1 MVVPPTNRTEENA
14 HDPHIG
20 NQRGLRADELR
31 GCSVM
36 GLRGEAAIVGYT
48 ELPATKR
55 PTGPLESTLEQWARL
70 AAATLADAGLSG
82 TEVDGICTGHI
93 QEAQIFAP
101 STVAEYLGLKV
112 NFAEMVDLGGA
123 SAAAMVWRAAA
134 AIELGLCQAV
144 LCVLPGTPLTPVS
157 AKKPPEVC
165 DSLHFGGSS
174 NRYGSPQAE
183 FEIPYGTLGQNGPYG
198 RVATLYGATYG
209 YDEWAMAKIVA
220 DQRVNANHHPGAIFH
235 DVPITV
241 ADVIDSPMIA
251 TPLHKLEIVMPV
263 MGGAAVLVT
272 NAELARRSRN
282 RPVWVKGFGERVPY
296 KMPMYA
302 ENLLQTPMIK
312 AAQSAFSMAGLTP
325 SDMDMVS
332 IYDCYTI
339 TALLSLED
347 AGFCEKGAGLKF
359 VTAHDLTFRG
369 DFPMNT
375 AGGQLGYGQA
385 GFAGGMHHIC
395 DATRQIM
402 GRAQATQVRECNRA
416 FVSGNGG
423 VLAEQTTLVLEGD

>member
-1 MVVPPTNRTEENA
+1 M
-14 HDPHIG
+14 
-20 NQRGLRADELR
+20 
-31 GCSVM
+31 
-36 GLRGEAAIVGYT
+36 
-48 ELPATKR
+48 
-55 PTGPLESTLEQWARL
+55 
-70 AAATLADAGLSG
+70 
-82 TEVDGICTGHI
+82 
-93 QEAQIFAP
+93 
-101 STVAEYLGLKV
+101 KV

-134 AIELGLCQAV
+134 AVELGLCNAV

-157 AKKPPEVC
+157 EKKPPHVN

-183 FEIPYGTLGQNGPYG
+183 FEIPYGTLGQNGPYA

-209 YDEWAMAKIVA
+209 YDERAIAKIAV

-241 ADVIDSPMIA
+241 DDVINSPMIT
-251 TPLHKLEIVMPV
+251 TPLHMLEIVMPV
-263 MGGAAVLVT
+263 MGGAGVLVT
-272 NAELARRSRN
+272 NADLARQSPN
-282 RPVWVKGFGERVPY
+282 RPVWVKGFGERVNG
-296 KMPMYA
+296 KMVMYA
-302 ENLLQTPMIK
+302 ENLLQTPMIQ
-312 AAQSAFSMAGLTP
+312 AAQSAFSMAGLSPT
-325 SDMDMVS
+325 DMDMVS

-347 AGFCEKGAGLKF
+347 AGFCDKGAGLKF
-359 VTAHDLTFRG
+359 VADHDLTFRG

-402 GRAQATQVRECNRA
+402 GRAGATQVTDCNRA